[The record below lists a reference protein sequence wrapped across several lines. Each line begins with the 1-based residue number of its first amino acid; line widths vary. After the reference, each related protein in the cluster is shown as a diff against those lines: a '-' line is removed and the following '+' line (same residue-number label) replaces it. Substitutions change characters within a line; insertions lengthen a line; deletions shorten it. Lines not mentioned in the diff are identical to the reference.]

1 MSSLRVEA
9 LRGGRFHSIL
19 PRFGASLQSI
29 RELGLVLWESVIGV
43 MPNTQERM
51 DGRQVVRVLNHA
63 PVHMRYPIWD
73 VHQRR
78 QPKYSSNG
86 EKESVKPP
94 ARCTIESAAENAGPE
109 RHQG

>member
-9 LRGGRFHSIL
+9 LRGRRFHTIL

-29 RELGLVLWESVIGV
+29 RELGLVLWESVVGV

-63 PVHMRYPIWD
+63 TVHVRYSLWD
-73 VHQRR
+73 VHHRR

-86 EKESVKPP
+86 EKESVKTP
-94 ARCTIESAAENAGPE
+94 ARCTVQSAAENANPE
-109 RHQG
+109 RH